1 MPVELCFNGLPE
13 MNIENIR
20 LENAFITARYGA
32 ELSEAKDI
40 VFDNVT
46 VIAEEG
52 PFYILNNV
60 KNFKGVN
67 LYFDKNTTEEVM
79 RVKGSRTSTVEL
91 LPFLEDKIEISPEI
105 DKNQIKISQD

>member
-1 MPVELCFNGLPE
+1 E

-46 VIAEEG
+46 VVAEEG
-52 PFYILNNV
+52 PLYIFNNV

-67 LYFDKNTTEEVM
+67 LYFDKDKTE
-79 RVKGSRTSTVEL
+79 KAIKISGNRTSNIQ
-91 LPFLEDKIEISPEI
+91 LPSFPEDKIEIAPEV
-105 DKNQIKISQD
+105 DKEEIKISWK